1 MDDILRDELNKP
13 TVFKDEEPL
22 QFEYVPDELPEREKE
37 LRKLIRTFRDVLEK
51 GAGSTQSSLITGKVG
66 TGKTVLAKKFGEM
79 IKDKQGFDYVHV
91 NCRRY
96 DTAALAMAQI
106 IRNYDENFPK
116 RGYSV
121 EEMLRSLFNLLKVRD
136 KYLFLTLDEIDFLVD
151 KSGPEILYN
160 LSRLF
165 DDSSSDFKNRI
176 SIIYISRDT
185 SFKEELDES
194 TKSTL
199 RNNLI
204 DLNQY
209 SKKELISILNQR
221 VNLAFNP
228 GIVSENAVE
237 LIADI
242 ASEWGDARFAIELLW
257 KAGKK
262 SDSEAEERVTPE
274 HVRWAKAETHPEI
287 REEVLEDLSEHYLFT
302 LLAVSRLLRGTE
314 KAYVTT
320 GEVKE
325 HYKMI
330 CEEYG
335 KNARGH
341 TQFWH
346 YIKEMSNLGIID
358 SEKSG
363 EGERGTTTMISLP
376 DFPAKILEEKIE
388 KYLELN

>member
-1 MDDILRDELNKP
+1 MDDILRDELSRP

-22 QFEYVPDELPEREKE
+22 QFEYVPDELPEREEE
-37 LRKLIRTFRDVLEK
+37 LRKLIRVFRDVLEK
-51 GAGSTQSSLITGKVG
+51 GAGSTQSALITGKVG
-66 TGKTVLAKKFGEM
+66 TGKTVLSKKLGEM
-79 IKDKQGFDYVHV
+79 VEDKKGFDYVHV

-96 DTAALAMAQI
+96 NTAALAITQVL
-106 IRNYDENFPK
+106 RNYDEKFPD

-121 EEMLRSLFNLLKVRD
+121 EEMMRSLFNMLKVRD
-136 KYLFLTLDEIDFLVD
+136 KYLLLALDEIDFLVD

-160 LSRLF
+160 LSRIS
-165 DDSSSDFKNRI
+165 DDSVGDFKNRI
-176 SIIYISRDT
+176 SIIYITRDI
-185 SFKEELDES
+185 SFKEKLDDS

-199 RNNLI
+199 RDNLI

-209 SKKELISILNQR
+209 TKSELIPILNQR
-221 VNLAFNP
+221 VELAFNP
-228 GIVSENAVE
+228 GTVSENAVE

-262 SDSEAEERVTPE
+262 ADSETEERVTPE
-274 HVRWAKAETHPEI
+274 HVRWTKAETHPEI
-287 REEVLEDLSEHYLFT
+287 REEILEDLSKHHLYV
-302 LLAVSRLLRGTE
+302 LLAISRLLRGTE
-314 KAYVTT
+314 MAYVTT

-330 CEEYG
+330 CEEYQE
-335 KNARGH
+335 KARGH

-346 YIKEMSNLGIID
+346 YLKEMGNLGVID
-358 SEKSG
+358 SSISG

-376 DFPAKILEEKIE
+376 DIPAKMLEEKIE
-388 KYLELN
+388 KYLETN